1 MKTTKKFIELAVFAF
16 AFILVLANTPDNTA
30 FPVGKQSDI
39 PTTQFSD
46 ANPSQGFSAKAVFS
60 EARGEDAPLNCTVEV
75 APKMRN
81 NNERSG
87 GADEITEGE
96 ITATY
101 WILKEKWDGTWPL
114 TEEEADVL
122 EVPDGGVD
130 EAIVGPLETRQ
141 TVRYTVEPNSS
152 TISSFSFSAPCEEE
166 QFHFMVMVEGD
177 DGIDAELTG
186 TVFVGNGDF
195 LPNDGSTG
203 VFSCED
209 GPTVEE
215 RTDETMSI
223 EWE

>member
-16 AFILVLANTPDNTA
+16 AFILVLANTPDDGA
-30 FPVGKQSDI
+30 FPLGKQSDI

-60 EARGEDAPLNCTVEV
+60 EARGEDAPLNCMVRVE
-75 APKMRN
+75 PKMRN

-114 TEEEADVL
+114 EEEEADIL
-122 EVPDGGVD
+122 EVPDGGVG
-130 EAIVGPLETRQ
+130 EPIVGPLETRQ
-141 TVRYTVEPNSS
+141 AAQYTVEPGSS
-152 TISSFSFSAPCEEE
+152 TTSGFSLSAPCEEE
-166 QFHFMVMVEGD
+166 FHFMVMVEGD

-203 VFSCED
+203 MFSCED